1 MAQPQLTLTPYSGL
15 EKENFRE
22 FEQLLRSI
30 LAVAA
35 IPANQQANFLQLH
48 LREAAL
54 RYFLTLSDA
63 TRQDLNLSLNAL
75 KDHFCNPQLQELH
88 VLKLENLKFDPKT
101 DNPENFLVTL
111 QTKALKAYPDPDPPP
126 VAPIDG
132 AAPDAAVEQTRF
144 DSDTARRA
152 EIIRSVQEARS
163 IQIKRQ
169 FIKNMPGWL
178 RAKLLEQPETT
189 SVEDLCIFA
198 RKQLSI
204 HNLCKMDES
213 PMDAFSEMGP
223 SVTDSL
229 VNALTKLSHSQQAMD
244 NRLNEM
250 SKKFEEQTS
259 SINTKL
265 QENQKNQNQSQRGF
279 QNYRGQNN
287 RGGRGNFRGRFR
299 GNNRGYGPS
308 IGQPRQSWQNN
319 YGRNFNPQNQQFQNQ
334 NFNQN
339 SFDSSQQ
346 SWSNPTS
353 TAGNSTDMQYFTAQ
367 QPIFEVVTPDANY
380 MPYTQQSSKT
390 CYNCGYPNHLAK
402 DCTVPGAPPR
412 RGAQMPFNQ
421 NQKN

>member
-1 MAQPQLTLTPYSGL
+1 MAQPQLTLSPYSGL

-48 LREAAL
+48 LRDAAL
-54 RYFLTLSDA
+54 RYFLTLPDA
-63 TRQDLNLSLNAL
+63 TRQDLTLYLNAL

-111 QTKALKAYPDPDPPP
+111 QTKALKAYPDPDPPA
-126 VAPIDG
+126 VAPING
-132 AAPDAAVEQTRF
+132 AAVDAAAEQTRF
-144 DSDTARRA
+144 DSETARRA
-152 EIIRSVQEARS
+152 EIIRSAQEARA

-204 HNLCKMDES
+204 YNLCKMEDS

-223 SVTDSL
+223 TVTDTL
-229 VNALTKLSHSQQAMD
+229 VNALTKLSHSQEAMD

-250 SKKFEEQTS
+250 SKKMEEQTNN
-259 SINTKL
+259 ITTKL
-265 QENQKNQNQSQRGF
+265 QQTQKNQQQSQRGF
-279 QNYRGQNN
+279 NNYRGQNY
-287 RGGRGNFRGRFR
+287 RGNRGNFRGRSR
-299 GNNRGYGPS
+299 GNNRGYGNF
-308 IGQPRQSWQNN
+308 RQSWHN
-319 YGRNFNPQNQQFQNQ
+319 YGRTFN
-334 NFNQN
+334 NQN
-339 SFDSSQQ
+339 SNENVQQ
-346 SWSNPTS
+346 QWTNLSTTNSAENGNQTFNTQPT
-353 TAGNSTDMQYFTAQ
+353 
-367 QPIFEVVTPDANY
+367 FEVSTPDPNY
-380 MPYTQQSSKT
+380 MPYTQQSSRT

-402 DCTVPGAPPR
+402 DCTVARPPPN